1 MQDKPKIFFETLH
14 YATVE
19 FMMKRGL
26 SNELHVLKDGQD
38 RADQANDFAEVL
50 AEKHGVTYDL
60 SYRSDTDG
68 HRFVG
73 RDAEAVR
80 VCAEA
85 SAAFIQSL
93 GGYITP
99 A

>member
-26 SNELHVLKDGQD
+26 SNELVTLQDGED
-38 RADQANDFAEVL
+38 RADEANSFAEAL
-50 AEKHGVTYDL
+50 AEKYGVTYDL

-68 HRFVG
+68 HRFIG
-73 RDAEAVR
+73 QNAEAVR